1 MTKSVSPER
10 TRRHGTIFARVVAGV
25 VFIAGIIAMTFGALA
40 VPPPADSSSPNQK
53 QVTSTIAG
61 EEHATETTTREGSTD
76 PESPDGVTTKETV
89 TTKPATE
96 QTVETYTVTAPDTT
110 LLGRAMANP
119 ASVLLLQFLVVLLAS
134 FLAALAAQ
142 RIYVGAYGIKL
153 GSLEVAEL
161 GTVTA
166 AEAASAQAAITTEDV
181 PPATD
186 PKPGLV
192 ATASEW
198 WETDPEPGAS
208 DAATIAYQNVR
219 LQLLVRQVA
228 KAKFS
233 LEVTPYDGLIGQLVK
248 ADAFTAE
255 FGVGLL
261 ALRDLAVR
269 VAAGAPFDASVGILM
284 LASFRHAVRAM
295 DQVATR

>member
-1 MTKSVSPER
+1 MKSAVSPEL
-10 TRRHGTIFARVVAGV
+10 TRRHGTIFARVVASV
-25 VFIAGIIAMTFGALA
+25 VFVAGVIAMVLGGLA
-40 VPPPADSSSPNQK
+40 APSPADPVGPDQK
-53 QVTSTIAG
+53 QVTSTIGG

-76 PESPDGVTTKETV
+76 PAASDGVTTKETV
-89 TTKPATE
+89 TTKPPSE
-96 QTVETYTVTAPDTT
+96 QTIETYTVTEPDTT
-110 LLGRAMANP
+110 LLGRALANP
-119 ASVLLLQFLVVLLAS
+119 ASILLLQFLVVLLAS
-134 FLAALAAQ
+134 FLAGLAAQ

-161 GTVTA
+161 GTVTT

-181 PPATD
+181 PPAKD
-186 PKPGLV
+186 PKPGIV
-192 ATASEW
+192 ATVSHW
-198 WETDPEPGAS
+198 WATDPDPAAS

-219 LQLLVRQVA
+219 LQLLVREIA
-228 KAKFS
+228 KTKFG
-233 LEVTPYDGLIGQLVK
+233 LELTSYDELVGQLVK
-248 ADAFTAE
+248 LDAFTAE

-269 VAAGAPFDASVGILM
+269 VAAGAPFDSSVGILM